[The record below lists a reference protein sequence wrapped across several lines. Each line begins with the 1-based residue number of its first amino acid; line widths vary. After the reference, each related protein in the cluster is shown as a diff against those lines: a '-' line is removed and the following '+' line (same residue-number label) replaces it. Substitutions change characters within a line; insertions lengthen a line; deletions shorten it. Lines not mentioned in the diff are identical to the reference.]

1 MIARLG
7 LRPCHRLRQKADFD
21 RVYRTGARAGDGLF
35 AVNALRNDLGHARL
49 GMSVSVKTCG
59 KAVNRNRVRRLV
71 REFFRLHRPEL
82 PAVDFVITSRP
93 GAREATA
100 ADLRVSL
107 ERLMK
112 VAARRAATD
121 TPRSNTNDGTGRG
134 A

>member
-21 RVYRTGARAGDGLF
+21 RVYRTGSRAGDALF
-35 AVNALRNDLGHARL
+35 AVNALRNEFGHARL
-49 GMSVSVKTCG
+49 GMSVSIKTCG

-71 REFFRLHRPEL
+71 REFFRLRRPEL
-82 PAVDFVITSRP
+82 PAVDFVITSRA
-93 GAREATA
+93 GAREASA
-100 ADLRVSL
+100 ADLQASL

-121 TPRSNTNDGTGRG
+121 TPRSNSNDDKGHG

>member
-1 MIARLG
+1 VIARLG

-21 RVYRTGARAGDGLF
+21 RVYRHGARAGDGFF
-35 AVNALRNDLGHARL
+35 AVNALPNELGHARF
-49 GMSVSVKTCG
+49 GMSVSIKTCG
-59 KAVNRNRVRRLV
+59 KAVNRNRVRRLI
-71 REFFRLHRPEL
+71 REHFRLHRPEL

-100 ADLRVSL
+100 ADLRASL

-112 VAARRAATD
+112 LAAKRAATD
-121 TPRSNTNDGTGRG
+121 TPRSNSNGDTGRG